1 MFALRLELEELLQ
14 QLELLLVGGD
24 SVSAEDRLCWSRGF
38 VPVDVLVAEGLRRGA
53 DSGLMMW
60 LSEGK

>member
-24 SVSAEDRLCWSRGF
+24 SVSAEDRFCWSRGF
-38 VPVDVLVAEGLRRGA
+38 VAVGA

-60 LSEGK
+60 LSEGR